1 MLELEKL
8 PVYLYFKN
16 GNTYSGSHQGMRYQI
31 RQESRPDP
39 QDESGKKKIPYLE
52 VRAWPEPWSIEHTDP
67 AKISTREFTPDSAGV
82 EEGVNWLKEL
92 LVSRKEEFENIPSI
106 LDCEPWT
113 PPQEPDPDAP
123 PWD

>member
-1 MLELEKL
+1 MLEYEKL
-8 PVYLYFKN
+8 PVYLFFKN

-31 RQESRPDP
+31 HQGARPDP

-67 AKISTREFTPDSAGV
+67 ARISTKEFSPDPEGVQAGV
-82 EEGVNWLKEL
+82 AWLKEVL
-92 LVSRKEEFENIPSI
+92 EARREEFENIPSI

-113 PPQEPDPDAP
+113 PPKEPDPDAP